1 MKANKFKLFLQLK
14 LFPFGSSMG
23 TQWLKEPA
31 VVTTVAW
38 VQSLARECPHALG
51 VAKNKIF

>member
-51 VAKNKIF
+51 VAKNK